1 MKKIILYSLIL
12 LTLTGIASADMVVKL
27 ENPINHDT
35 FLELINAIIDIVIWV
50 AVILAPLMI
59 LIGAFYMTTSG
70 SGLTDQKSQIEKGKN
85 IIKYTVIGLILLL
98 GAKGFVY
105 FILEKFGI

>member
-1 MKKIILYSLIL
+1 MKKVILFSLMFLLIAGII
-12 LTLTGIASADMVVKL
+12 SADMIVEL
-27 ENPINHDT
+27 NNPINHDT
-35 FLELINAIIDIVIWV
+35 FLELINAIIDIVLWV

-98 GAKGFVY
+98 GAKGMVEFV
-105 FILEKFGI
+105 LEKFGF